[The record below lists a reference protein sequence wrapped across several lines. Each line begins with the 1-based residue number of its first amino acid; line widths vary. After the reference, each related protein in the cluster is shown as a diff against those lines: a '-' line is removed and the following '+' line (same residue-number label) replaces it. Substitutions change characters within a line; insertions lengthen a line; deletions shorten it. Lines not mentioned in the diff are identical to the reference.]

1 MSVLFIFTLV
11 SLLLLSS
18 LSPQVTHKAFFFLLR
33 LHYRLLFFSQ
43 KTIMKNLVVIATLVA
58 VTLAALFREV
68 AGHLAAV
75 LCCAVLAMKI
85 LK

>member
-1 MSVLFIFTLV
+1 
-11 SLLLLSS
+11 
-18 LSPQVTHKAFFFLLR
+18 
-33 LHYRLLFFSQ
+33 
-43 KTIMKNLVVIATLVA
+43 MKNLVVIATLVA